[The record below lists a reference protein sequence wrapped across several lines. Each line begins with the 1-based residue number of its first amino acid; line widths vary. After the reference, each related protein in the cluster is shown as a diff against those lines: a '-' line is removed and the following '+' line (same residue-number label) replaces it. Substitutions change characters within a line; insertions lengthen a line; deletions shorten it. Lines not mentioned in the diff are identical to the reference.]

1 MYYQER
7 KTLLDEKHITI
18 KDKRIVMVDDWAGT
32 WSTIIDWVSLR
43 KIHNY
48 ACVLVTI
55 PVLVRVIVDLLRRG
69 DVNHIAVI
77 TSFVECRQ

>member
-1 MYYQER
+1 MIEQPL
-7 KTLLDEKHITI
+7 TIT
-18 KDKRIVMVDDWAGT
+18 
-32 WSTIIDWVSLR
+32 DWVSLR

-48 ACVLVTI
+48 AYVLVTI

-69 DVNHIAVI
+69 DVNHVAVI